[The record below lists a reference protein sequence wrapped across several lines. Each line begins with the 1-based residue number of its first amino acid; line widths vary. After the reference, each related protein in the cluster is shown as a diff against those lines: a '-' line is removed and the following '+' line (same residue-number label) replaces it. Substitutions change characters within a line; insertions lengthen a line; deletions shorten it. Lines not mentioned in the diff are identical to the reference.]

1 MRLFLRMR
9 VGVSEQLQKSENE
22 IITDQGVKKTRNRFE
37 IAPQAMILSAGVIMS
52 IIFISIM
59 VAQFEKAQKMSA
71 AVSEK
76 MIKAG
81 EEIANGDI
89 MQYDGITL
97 TGADVRNFYRKYF
110 SQNGSEVMK
119 MTVNNGKTTS
129 DYTASGSYPSMTDP
143 GGNKFIKP
151 DDLYKCSVTV
161 NKNGIITKV
170 SFTRK

>member
-1 MRLFLRMR
+1 MRR
-9 VGVSEQLQKSENE
+9 
-22 IITDQGVKKTRNRFE
+22 TRNRFE

-52 IIFISIM
+52 IILISIM
-59 VAQFEKAQKMSA
+59 VSQFEKAQKMSA
-71 AVSEK
+71 AVSER
-76 MIKAG
+76 MLKAG

-89 MQYDGITL
+89 MQYDGVTL

-129 DYTASGSYPSMTDP
+129 DYTSYGSYSYMTDP
-143 GGNKFIKP
+143 NGNKFIKP

-161 NKNGIITKV
+161 NGNGIITKV
-170 SFTRK
+170 SFIRK